1 MSLTLCDV
9 ERTNMIGT
17 NAQEKFKMG
26 KIFTDLSVAEYWEL
40 VRDILHGRQGSHL
53 KLRSHFSF
61 SQQESVTY
69 LTQWESS
76 HLKTSN
82 NQVHLD
88 LAAANESRPF
98 WDLLWKSW
106 KISTLF
112 FHWRLPLI
120 GLHANED
127 YFLCVHIWTNL
138 VRNVLSIFRHFNIQ
152 PGYQQGQ
159 RHLREDIQKKT
170 AERVKMV
177 SWGEGQKNYWI
188 FIIYKW
194 WKTWGGLRVTFHYF
208 IEPNYD

>member
-1 MSLTLCDV
+1 MRAGHSGICFGKV
-9 ERTNMIGT
+9 G
-17 NAQEKFKMG
+17 KFP
-26 KIFTDLSVAEYWEL
+26 
-40 VRDILHGRQGSHL
+40 
-53 KLRSHFSF
+53 HF
-61 SQQESVTY
+61 
-69 LTQWESS
+69 
-76 HLKTSN
+76 
-82 NQVHLD
+82 
-88 LAAANESRPF
+88 
-98 WDLLWKSW
+98 
-106 KISTLF
+106 F

-194 WKTWGGLRVTFHYF
+194 WKTWKGGSQSNILLLHRTQIWLIWKEKLPIYDYLHRVFDFSCLVSSCFVSDDVKLISEHWNVTT
-208 IEPNYD
+208 NVLQ

>member
-26 KIFTDLSVAEYWEL
+26 KIFTDLSEAEYWES
-40 VRDILHGRQGSHL
+40 VRDILHDRQGSHL

-106 KISTLF
+106 KMSTLF
-112 FHWRLPLI
+112 FSLKASLNRFTCKW
-120 GLHANED
+120 GL
-127 YFLCVHIWTNL
+127 
-138 VRNVLSIFRHFNIQ
+138 LSLR
-152 PGYQQGQ
+152 P
-159 RHLREDIQKKT
+159 HLDEP
-170 AERVKMV
+170 
-177 SWGEGQKNYWI
+177 GQKCVKH
-188 FIIYKW
+188 FQ
-194 WKTWGGLRVTFHYF
+194 TL
-208 IEPNYD
+208 